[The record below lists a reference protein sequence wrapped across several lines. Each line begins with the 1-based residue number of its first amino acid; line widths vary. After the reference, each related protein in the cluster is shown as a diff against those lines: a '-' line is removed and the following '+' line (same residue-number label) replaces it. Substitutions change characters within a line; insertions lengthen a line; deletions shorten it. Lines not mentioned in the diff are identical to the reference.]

1 MTTSVPGPAGAAS
14 GSGAAGHEVVEFGD
28 RLLARLGQLTGAGA
42 RPVWSLTAAEMRRVL
57 VDLATAGNRLEAIR
71 LAVLAEADRSGATGA
86 EASASAAEWVATQTR
101 QRSTHARSDLALG
114 RALTTRTRVAAGM
127 AAGVVNPDQARV
139 ITRALDRLPSTGAF
153 AVTDAQRD
161 AAEVHLV
168 RLAAVHDAK
177 DLEVLGARVL
187 EVVAP
192 DLAETHE
199 GRLLEAQEAAAAR
212 KTSLTI
218 SETPEGLVRGRFVI
232 PVLHGAILGKAIT
245 GLASPVRGDEV
256 VIDTDLPAPV
266 RHGIAFTQL
275 LEALPADSLPTV
287 GGGDITVVV
296 TLRHDQLLAD
306 LDAAGVARLD
316 TGHRISAGEARR
328 LACAHRIVPAVLGGA
343 SAPLDLG
350 RARRLHTRTQRLA
363 LALRDRGC
371 TATGCDRPPAWCQAH
386 HDHPWSTGGRTDT
399 ATGRLLCGHHHRR
412 IHDPAY
418 THHLTPDGRI
428 EFHRRE

>member
-1 MTTSVPGPAGAAS
+1 VD
-14 GSGAAGHEVVEFGD
+14 FGT
-28 RLLARLGQLTGAGA
+28 RLLTRLGQLTASSA
-42 RPVWSLTAAEMRRVL
+42 RPVWSLTPAESRRVL
-57 VDLATAGNRLEAIR
+57 VDLAVASNQLEAIR
-71 LAVLAEADRSGATGA
+71 LAALAEADRTGATGA
-86 EASASAAEWVATQTR
+86 EASASAAEWVAGATR
-101 QRSTHARSDLALG
+101 QRRTHARADLKLAESLEQHQ
-114 RALTTRTRVAAGM
+114 RVAAGM

-139 ITRALDRLPSTGAF
+139 ITRALDRLPAAGQF
-153 AVTDAQRD
+153 AVTDDQRD

-177 DLEVLGARVL
+177 DLELLGARVF
-187 EVVAP
+187 EVIAP
-192 DLAETHE
+192 DLTEAYE

-212 KTSLTI
+212 KTSLTM

-232 PVLHGAILGKAIT
+232 PVLHGAILSKAIA

-256 VIDTDLPAPV
+256 VIDTDLPSPV

-275 LEALPADSLPTV
+275 LEALPADTLPTV
-287 GGGDITVVV
+287 GGGDITLVV
-296 TLRHDQLLAD
+296 TMRHDQLVAD
-306 LDAAGVARLD
+306 LATAGVATLD

-328 LACAHRIVPAVLGGA
+328 LACAHRIVPAVLDGA

-371 TATGCDRPPAWCQAH
+371 TATGCDRPPASCQAH
-386 HDHPWSTGGRTDT
+386 HDHPWSSGGHTDT

-412 IHDPAY
+412 IHDPGY
-418 THHLTPDGRI
+418 THRVTPDGQV

>member
-1 MTTSVPGPAGAAS
+1 MTTPVPEPVGGPLP
-14 GSGAAGHEVVEFGD
+14 GHPLVEFGT
-28 RLLARLGQLTGAGA
+28 RLLTRLEQLSESSA
-42 RPVWSLTAAEMRRVL
+42 RPVWSLTPAESRQLL
-57 VDLATAGNRLEAIR
+57 VDLAVASNQLEAIR

-86 EASASAAEWVATQTR
+86 EASASAAEWVAGATR
-101 QRSTHARSDLALG
+101 QRRTHARSDLALG
-114 RALTTRTRVAAGM
+114 RALEVHLRVAAGM

-139 ITRALDRLPSTGAF
+139 ITRALDRLPTSGEF

-187 EVVAP
+187 EVIAP
-192 DLAETHE
+192 DLAEAHE

-218 SETPEGLVRGRFVI
+218 SETPDGLVRGRFTI

-245 GLASPVRGDEV
+245 GLASPVRRDEV
-256 VIDTDLPAPV
+256 VIDPDLPAPV

-275 LEALPADSLPTV
+275 LEALPADRLPTV

-296 TLRHDQLLAD
+296 TMRHDHLLAD
-306 LDAAGVARLD
+306 LETAGVATLD

-363 LALRDRGC
+363 LALRDGGC